1 MTPIYKPLLLTALLA
16 AASLG
21 AQAQTSTGHASM
33 QRHADPAKLLEM
45 HARHQAELK
54 TKLSLN
60 PAQENAWASYAA
72 ATQPPA
78 AMAARMDPE
87 QRKKMHDD
95 MQKLSTPERIDRMNE
110 MKTERDAEMAKRGA
124 ATKAFYAQLT
134 PQQQQ
139 AFDANTMRPGPGHGM
154 GKNKPS
160 HNG

>member
-1 MTPIYKPLLLTALLA
+1 MTPIFKPLLLAALLA
-16 AASLG
+16 TASLG
-21 AQAQTSTGHASM
+21 AQAQSGTGHAGM
-33 QRHADPAKLLEM
+33 QRHGDPAKMLEM

-54 TKLSLN
+54 TKLGLS
-60 PAQENAWASYAA
+60 PAQESAWASYAA
-72 ATQPPA
+72 ATQPPT

-95 MQKLSTPERIDRMNE
+95 MQKLNTPERIDRMNA
-110 MKTERDAEMAKRGA
+110 MRAERDAEMARRGV
-124 ATKAFYAQLT
+124 ATKAFYAALT

-139 AFDANTMRPGPGHGM
+139 VFDANTMRHGPRHGM